1 MKAKKDL
8 LLVYEDLSFGGSTT
22 SLEAFLNAIDRER
35 FNVHLLVYRKNN
47 PEFLERLPKDIN
59 ILREAAVHGNSTIDK
74 LMKGAKVF
82 FAPSYYRAKKAQ
94 RRGANKYVVLQHM
107 SYAKVRL
114 CRREKK
120 EYDAAIAFIEG
131 WSSSYVLSSKVKAK
145 KKAVFLHL
153 DYKTA
158 GADADIDRK
167 AFGKADALITVS
179 ECCRNSLASLYPEY
193 SKKITYI
200 ENIHSVELIKKKSE
214 DPLPDSVDSHYEFLT
229 VCRPDVYVKGLDR
242 LVNVAKALKSDGMSF
257 KWYVLGAGGNS
268 RFENMVHESG
278 LEGYVVPVKAT
289 DNPFPYYL
297 RADWLVVTSRTEAKP
312 MTVTEAQILG
322 VPCIVTDYCSAKEQ
336 VNNGIDGI
344 IAENSENGIYEAI
357 KKALESPHLREKY
370 AEALKAKRFDQ
381 SDSLQRLYE
390 IID

>member
-47 PEFLERLPKDIN
+47 PEFLERLPRDIN

-82 FAPSYYRAKKAQ
+82 FAPSYYCAKKA
-94 RRGANKYVVLQHM
+94 RKRGANKYVVLQHM

-114 CRREKK
+114 CRREKR
-120 EYDAAIAFIEG
+120 EYDVAIAFIEG

-167 AFGKADALITVS
+167 AFGKTDALITVS
-179 ECCRNSLASLYPEY
+179 ESCRNSRIFQKDNLY
-193 SKKITYI
+193 
-200 ENIHSVELIKKKSE
+200 
-214 DPLPDSVDSHYEFLT
+214 
-229 VCRPDVYVKGLDR
+229 R
-242 LVNVAKALKSDGMSF
+242 
-257 KWYVLGAGGNS
+257 
-268 RFENMVHESG
+268 
-278 LEGYVVPVKAT
+278 
-289 DNPFPYYL
+289 
-297 RADWLVVTSRTEAKP
+297 
-312 MTVTEAQILG
+312 
-322 VPCIVTDYCSAKEQ
+322 
-336 VNNGIDGI
+336 
-344 IAENSENGIYEAI
+344 
-357 KKALESPHLREKY
+357 KY
-370 AEALKAKRFDQ
+370 TFR
-381 SDSLQRLYE
+381 
-390 IID
+390 